1 MIRFDLILI
10 FRDRAQ
16 NVWWYWHTPEEA
28 VSWARDTFRDVQE
41 IRVAWSLGSGL
52 KLQAWKP
59 QTLTTMIKDKTIDPA
74 RRWECLEMD

>member
-28 VSWARDTFRDVQE
+28 VAWARGLFPDVRDIQ
-41 IRVAWSLGSGL
+41 VAWNSGGGL
-52 KLQAWKP
+52 RIQDWRPAP
-59 QTLTTMIKDKTIDPA
+59 ETPGEPIDPMG
-74 RRWECLEMD
+74 RWSALEMD